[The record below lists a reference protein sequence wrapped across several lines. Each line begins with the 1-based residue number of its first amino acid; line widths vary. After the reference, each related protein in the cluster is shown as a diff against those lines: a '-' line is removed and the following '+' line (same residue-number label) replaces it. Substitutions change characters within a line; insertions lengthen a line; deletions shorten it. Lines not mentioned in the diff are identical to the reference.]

1 MFYKFLISLAFFAT
15 AATADPA
22 TVQSV
27 KVSKANGAY
36 TFNVTVLHNDSGWDD
51 YADAWRIKDM
61 DGKLLGERKLAHP
74 HVNEQPFTRSLSGV
88 KIPAGI
94 TSVVVE
100 VSDTLGGWASKS
112 KTVNLP

>member
-1 MFYKFLISLAFFAT
+1 MFYKTLISSALFAT
-15 AATADPA
+15 AASADPA
-22 TVQSV
+22 IVQSV
-27 KVSKANGAY
+27 KVSKANDTY
-36 TFNVTVLHNDSGWDD
+36 TFNVTVQHNDSGWDD

-88 KIPAGI
+88 KIPSGV

-100 VSDTLGGWASKS
+100 ARDTIGGWASNP